1 MNYHIMDENC
11 RLTPKLVRF
20 SFIKGA
26 ALFYAK
32 RRTYFSGI
40 INSLVK
46 ITFSVLLSG
55 RSNRTIIIS
64 IETDFHLIQIVCVC
78 NRSDCLLC
86 WHEITLI
93 SN

>member
-20 SFIKGA
+20 SFIKRCGSLLCKTKN
-26 ALFYAK
+26 LF
-32 RRTYFSGI
+32 F
-40 INSLVK
+40 SLVK

-78 NRSDCLLC
+78 VTEVIVCC
-86 WHEITLI
+86 VGMK
-93 SN
+93 